1 MEINICL
8 FFSKM
13 FVTRFFG
20 SCVLLLKRYMK
31 KMKKWNQIFEWSKKA
46 RAYLQE
52 EESTSFLDEEHPV
65 IRRVV
70 ERLSEPGDL
79 RKKGEEQG
87 RFDAD
92 AAFRKLHRRNGRRL
106 FIRVGSAAAVIALIV
121 GSVVIYRGSFSG
133 EESLPKVF
141 GHVSSILQPGKSK
154 AVLHLADGRMLVL
167 DDTLRGKVETGE
179 AVMEVDS
186 AGLVYEVK
194 EDSLTK
200 EKTREF
206 HVMSIPRGGE
216 FHLVLADGTQVWLN
230 SETELRFPV
239 HFSEGDRRVYL
250 RGEAYFD
257 VKKDAAHPFVVSTS
271 VGDIKVLGTAF
282 NVSAYDEKAI
292 AATLEKGSI
301 CYLRDSLDGVLIKP
315 GEQLSYE
322 EGAKAP
328 VVRKVNTRLYTGW
341 KENLFC
347 FEEQRLDQIMS
358 TLARWYDFQ
367 VKFESEELKKLEL
380 SGTLDKY
387 SDIQLLLRLFELGTN
402 VKFEIRNQVIYVR
415 KVK

>member
-1 MEINICL
+1 MCSINE
-8 FFSKM
+8 
-13 FVTRFFG
+13 
-20 SCVLLLKRYMK
+20 RYMK
-31 KMKKWNQIFEWSKKA
+31 RMKKWNQIFEWSKKA
-46 RAYLQE
+46 GAYLHE
-52 EESTSFLDEEHPV
+52 AEGASSLDEEYSV
-65 IRRVV
+65 VRRVV
-70 ERLSEPGDL
+70 ERLSEPGYL
-79 RKKGEEQG
+79 QKKGKEQG

-92 AAFRKLHRRNGRRL
+92 AAFLKLHRRNRQRR

-121 GSVVIYRGSFSG
+121 GSVVIYKGDFSR

-186 AGLVYEVK
+186 VGLVYEVRG
-194 EDSLTK
+194 DSLVK
-200 EKTREF
+200 GKPQEF
-206 HVMSIPRGGE
+206 HVMNIPRGGE

-239 HFSEGDRRVYL
+239 HFSEGDRKVYL
-250 RGEAYFD
+250 KGEAYFD
-257 VKKDAAHPFVVSTS
+257 VKKDVAHPFVVSTS
-271 VGDIKVLGTAF
+271 AGDIKVLGTAF

-315 GEQLSYE
+315 GEQLIYKVGTE
-322 EGAKAP
+322 EP
-328 VVRKVNTRLYTGW
+328 VVRKVNTRLYSGW

-367 VKFESEELKKLEL
+367 VRFESEDLKELEL

-387 SDIQLLLRLFELGTN
+387 SDIQPLLRLFELGTN
-402 VKFEIRNQVIYVR
+402 VKFEIRNQIIYVR